1 MRSWENDPAYQAVE
15 RAFINADPLEQVGGP
30 LDVRA
35 VVAGIPAVAKD
46 GFLIEEVPWGR
57 FPEGVRVQESME
69 RLRSGDAAAID
80 RALDML
86 GGLCANDMRAA
97 VAPAVP
103 FLLRIGADPQAHHR
117 ADALAV
123 VSAVARWRH
132 HGVCTRADMLRPRY
146 SGDEWGFEVTGYLG
160 NWSVEAARDA
170 IAADTDL
177 LKALLDDPEVGIRM
191 ETAYVL
197 AAASGHGQVIR
208 DALHARLDIEDD
220 PTVRAGLVLAVAEL
234 ARAHQDTG
242 ALEWTRS
249 CWSDRTHPPEVRVS
263 AALGWMCLSDASVP
277 DELHAMLDSLATD
290 ETARVMAPLPWMR
303 VIEGIDGDGLRRCL
317 LKMLHPDA
325 PDPEDHWDPWS

>member
-1 MRSWENDPAYQAVE
+1 MTSWENDPAYPAVE
-15 RAFINADPLEQVGGP
+15 QAFINADPLEQVGGP

-46 GFLIEEVPWGR
+46 GFLIEQVPWGR

-69 RLRSGDAAAID
+69 RVRSGDAAAVD

-117 ADALAV
+117 AAALAV

-146 SGDEWGFEVTGYLG
+146 SGDERGFEVTGYLG

-170 IAADTDL
+170 ITADVDL
-177 LKALLDDPEVGIRM
+177 LKDLLDDPEADIRVG
-191 ETAYVL
+191 TAYVL
-197 AAASGHGQVIR
+197 AAASGRAQVVR
-208 DALHARLDIEDD
+208 DALHERLDIEDD

-234 ARAHQDTG
+234 ARARQDTR

-249 CWSDRTHPPEVRVS
+249 CWSDRTRSPEVRVS
-263 AALGWMCLSDASVP
+263 AALGWMCLSDAPVP
-277 DELHAMLDSLATD
+277 DALHAMLDSLATD
-290 ETARVMAPLPWMR
+290 ETARVMGPLPWMR
-303 VIEGIDGDGLRRCL
+303 AIEGIDGDGLRRCL
-317 LKMLHPDA
+317 REMLHPDA
-325 PDPEDHWDPWS
+325 PDSEDHWDPWS